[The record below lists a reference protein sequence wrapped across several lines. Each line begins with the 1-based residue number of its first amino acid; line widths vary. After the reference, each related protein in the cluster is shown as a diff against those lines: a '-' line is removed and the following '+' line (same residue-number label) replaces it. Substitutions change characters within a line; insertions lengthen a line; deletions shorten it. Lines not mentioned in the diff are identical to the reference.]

1 MPRDSWERAWRS
13 TGASRVCCASNSL
26 KLQETINKVGN
37 ECRTLLYFEFYQST
51 RCPCISRVPSISRW
65 LGVTGYFSIPFV
77 LTRRQQRM
85 YFWRAIVTMTYHFT
99 RQRESGTLDSSR
111 WREKQKKEKEPDGK
125 DVAWLTGPQPTR
137 VKRIFTGFLPSSQL
151 VTALSSESVLPY
163 HSHLSKSY
171 VVSFS

>member
-1 MPRDSWERAWRS
+1 M
-13 TGASRVCCASNSL
+13 
-26 KLQETINKVGN
+26 GN

-111 WREKQKKEKEPDGK
+111 WREKQKKRKSQTAKTSRDSPGHNPHESN
-125 DVAWLTGPQPTR
+125 VYSR
-137 VKRIFTGFLPSSQL
+137 VFFHLPNSSQ
-151 VTALSSESVLPY
+151 PF
-163 HSHLSKSY
+163 HLR
-171 VVSFS
+171 VSFPIIHIYLKATLFLSHNFCLSILPTQQWQL